1 MQTIV
6 CRGVV
11 KVIFIKDIQTDGRAV
26 DMQHKSYDTIIH
38 DNTYKF
44 NDHAIFIEYDPF
56 PHDHGPVNVMRSYPG
71 ECAIIARIRFT
82 KRR

>member
-26 DMQHKSYDTIIH
+26 DMQHKSYDMIIH

-44 NDHAIFIEYDPF
+44 NDHAIFIEYDSF